1 MGRRAKVV
9 SKLIVIVVILL
20 VMTQLVRPYA
30 ATAQSAKKKVLTTF
44 TVIADMAANVAG
56 DKVDVESITKPGA
69 EIHHYEPTPS
79 DIVRALNSDLIL
91 DSGLGLETWAERFY
105 ANVPNVPHV
114 TLTTGITPIIISGG
128 PFDGKPNPHA
138 WMSPANAL
146 IYVEN
151 IRKALTDLD
160 PADTA
165 TFSANA
171 QSYSDQ
177 IRAVDQYL
185 KQALAVLPQNERILV
200 TCEGAFSYLAH
211 DYGMGELYLWAV
223 NSDQEGTPQQIK
235 HVIDGVTA
243 NHIPAVF
250 CESTVNNKAQL
261 TVAAQTGA
269 RFGGVLYVDSLTGP
283 DGPAP
288 TYLKMLTVN
297 AQTIITGLLGEAAPP
312 LPTLEATEGAEATSA
327 ATMEATGVA
336 TPSANQ

>member
-1 MGRRAKVV
+1 MVAARGKEFLK
-9 SKLIVIVVILL
+9 SKRVRSIVALLVIL
-20 VMTQLVRPYA
+20 VASQGIMAQPA
-30 ATAQSAKKKVLTTF
+30 AAQSTRKKVLTTF

-56 DKVDVESITKPGA
+56 DKLDVESITKPGA

-105 ANVPNVPHV
+105 ANLPSVPHI

-146 IYVEN
+146 VYVEN
-151 IRKALTDLD
+151 IRKALTNLD
-160 PADTA
+160 PGDAA
-165 TFSANA
+165 TFSAHA
-171 QSYSDQ
+171 QAYSDK

-185 KQALAVLPQNERILV
+185 RQALSVLPDNERTLV
-200 TCEGAFSYLAH
+200 SCEGAFSYLTH

-250 CESTVNNKAQL
+250 CESTVNDKAQQ

-269 RFGGVLYVDSLTGP
+269 RFGGILYVDSLTGS

-297 AQTIITGLLGEAAPP
+297 AQTIISGLLGDAAPP
-312 LPTLEATEGAEATSA
+312 MPPPEAADNAATLEATAS
-327 ATMEATGVA
+327 TG
-336 TPSANQ
+336 Q